1 MRLRQNQPC
10 DQTTFPR
17 PRPGLE
23 PLSHC
28 SVPSFLGMG
37 CVVLAVLA
45 VLPLASG
52 HCSGEGFPERQCPS
66 RQCRAGWRSPVPRVD
81 TIDAAPGALAM
92 PGAVEV
98 APDASF
104 FLVSNFRN
112 GAIERF
118 NISSCLSG
126 AVCPSSTLAEGLQ
139 APAGMAITLDGT
151 RAFVA
156 EFSGHRVSAVDIA
169 TGNVV
174 TLAGSGEVG
183 VQDGVGT
190 SARMRNPTDVSCN
203 SARKLQCKAAQRL

>member
-1 MRLRQNQPC
+1 MTSKNAFAAKPVFKNLCRQLC
-10 DQTTFPR
+10 
-17 PRPGLE
+17 
-23 PLSHC
+23 LS

-112 GAIERF
+112 GVIERF

-156 EFSGHRVSAVDIA
+156 EFSGHRVSAVDMA

-183 VQDGVGT
+183 IQDGVGT
-190 SARMRNPTDVSCN
+190 SARMRNPTDVSFN
-203 SARKLQCKAAQRL
+203 SARRLRCKAAQRL